1 MKVLLVNPYCWE
13 ERVHTED
20 VEAVPIG
27 LFTLA
32 ATLRDKDVEAGI
44 LNAAHL
50 RDRPDR
56 IRAALA
62 EWQPDLVGVSV
73 LNATRWGAVDIA
85 RMAREINPAVRV
97 VFGGVAATFL
107 WEHFLTEIPEVDAV
121 VLGEGEAVF
130 PALIQALEG
139 GDAPDPVA
147 LEALPGIAFRKN
159 GAPFR
164 TRDAEPIPDLAALPN
179 PARWFTYQHLALTRG
194 CPAGCSFCGSP
205 RFWGRKVRFHSPRYF
220 VDQMEILQG
229 RGVSFFYVSDDTF
242 TLKPEI
248 TIQVCKEIIRR
259 GLRVSW
265 AAISRVDLVDEE
277 VLAWMRRAGCTQIS
291 YGVEH
296 GDPEIRKTLGKR
308 ISDAAVA
315 QAFGLTTRYGI
326 LPRAYFIY
334 GCPGE
339 TEETV
344 ARTEALIRR
353 IRPLSAIFY
362 ILAVFPGTGLYEE
375 MKRHF
380 GVTDAIWKERIE
392 DILWF
397 EYDPNLSKEEVLAWG
412 KRLREGFHRA
422 LPDFVRKIEVIDD
435 PEFAPLH
442 ADFFSRLGM
451 TFLRGDYAPV
461 AEISNQAGMA
471 AELFRRSLAHAPDER
486 AFLGLG
492 MLRQDARDM
501 EGAIQRFEEG
511 IGNFP
516 QSLHLNLG
524 LGVSLMNLGRF
535 SEALAALQPFA
546 GDRTVAGYVG
556 ECERVLGRQG

>member
-1 MKVLLVNPYCWE
+1 MKALLVNPYCL
-13 ERVHTED
+13 ED
-20 VEAVPIG
+20 RIHAEDAEAAPIG

-32 ATLRDKDVEAGI
+32 AALRDQGVEAGI
-44 LNAAHL
+44 LNAARL
-50 RDRPDR
+50 RDRPEQ
-56 IRAALA
+56 IRAALT
-62 EWQPDLVGVSV
+62 EWKPDLLGFSV
-73 LNATRWGAVDIA
+73 LNANRWGAVDIA

-97 VFGGVAATFL
+97 VLGGVAATFL
-107 WEHFLTEIPEVDAV
+107 WEHFLTEFPEVDAV

-130 PALIQALEG
+130 PKLIRALTGGETLEAAALEN
-139 GDAPDPVA
+139 
-147 LEALPGIAFRKN
+147 LPGIAFRKN
-159 GAPFR
+159 GVPFR
-164 TRDAEPIPDLAALPN
+164 TSDAEPIPELDALPN

-205 RFWGRKVRFHSPRYF
+205 RFWGRKVRFHSPGYF
-220 VDQMEILQG
+220 ADQMETLQG

-265 AAISRVDLVDEE
+265 AAISRVDLVDED

-308 ISDAAVA
+308 ISDEAVER
-315 QAFGLTTRYGI
+315 AFRLTTRYGI

-339 TEETV
+339 TEETI

-353 IRPLSAIFY
+353 VRPLSVIFY

-375 MKRHF
+375 MKRRF
-380 GVTDAIWKERIE
+380 GVTDDIWKQRIE

-397 EYDPNLSKEEVLAWG
+397 EYDPEISKDAVLAWG
-412 KRLREGFHRA
+412 KRLREGFHRS
-422 LPDFVRKIEVIDD
+422 LPDFVREIEVIDD
-435 PEFAPLH
+435 PEFASPH

-451 TFLRGDYAPV
+451 TFLRGDYAQV
-461 AEISNQAGMA
+461 AEIPDRAGL
-471 AELFRRSLAHAPDER
+471 AEGLFRRALDHAPDER

-501 EGAIQRFEEG
+501 EGAVRRFEEG
-511 IGNFP
+511 IGKFP
-516 QSLHLNLG
+516 RSLHLNLG
-524 LGVSLMNLGRF
+524 LGVSLMNLERF
-535 SEALAALQPFA
+535 EEALAVLRPFA

-556 ECERVLGRQG
+556 ECERVLGRRG